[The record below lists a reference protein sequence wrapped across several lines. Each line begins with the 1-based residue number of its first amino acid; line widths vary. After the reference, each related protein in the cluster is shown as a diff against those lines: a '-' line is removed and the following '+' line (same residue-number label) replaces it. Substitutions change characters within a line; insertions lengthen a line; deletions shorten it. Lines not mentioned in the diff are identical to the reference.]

1 MYFSASSRAVPVSA
15 RRCPSTS
22 STSGC
27 RLFSPLNLGG
37 NAVQITESM
46 FLASAHSF
54 SSGIR
59 SGDRW
64 PLDQL
69 PMYSGFVRPSLRRSC
84 SFASSRLSLS
94 IRAHSDRTGRASHEI
109 TNVIR
114 SSMDCR
120 ANSSG
125 ISGPSSNQYR
135 WIGKVRGFQIREPQP
150 RHAILV
156 IPRSWMDPGT
166 RPGDAQTR
174 DGQSRLDLSED
185 KGSCLRQAFP
195 SSCSAL

>member
-1 MYFSASSRAVPVSA
+1 MYFSASSRAVPDSA

-22 STSGC
+22 STPGWRWS
-27 RLFSPLNLGG
+27 SPLNLGG
-37 NAVQITESM
+37 SAVQITESR
-46 FLASAHSF
+46 FLASVHSR

-59 SGDRW
+59 SGDRF

-69 PMYSGFVRPSLRRSC
+69 PMYFGFVRPSRSRSC

-94 IRAHSDRTGRASHEI
+94 IRAHSDRTGRASGEI

-114 SSMDCR
+114 SSTDCR

-125 ISGPSSNQYR
+125 ISGPSSNQHPR
-135 WIGKVRGFQIREPQP
+135 IGRSRGSQIREPQP

-156 IPRSWMDPGT
+156 NPRSRIDPGN

-174 DGQSRLDLSED
+174 DG
-185 KGSCLRQAFP
+185 
-195 SSCSAL
+195 

>member
-1 MYFSASSRAVPVSA
+1 MYFSASSRSVPDSA

-22 STSGC
+22 STPGC

-46 FLASAHSF
+46 FLASAHSL
-54 SSGIR
+54 STGIR
-59 SGDRW
+59 SGDRC
-64 PLDQL
+64 PLDQS
-69 PMYSGFVRPSLRRSC
+69 PMYFSCVRPSRRRSC
-84 SFASSRLSLS
+84 SFASLRLSLS
-94 IRAHSDRTGRASHEI
+94 ISAHSDRTGRASGEI

-135 WIGKVRGFQIREPQP
+135 RIGKFRGSQIKEPQP

-156 IPRSWMDPGT
+156 IPRSRIDPVGNS
-166 RPGDAQTR
+166 PGDAQTR
-174 DGQSRLDLSED
+174 DG
-185 KGSCLRQAFP
+185 
-195 SSCSAL
+195 

>member
-1 MYFSASSRAVPVSA
+1 MYSSASSRAVPESA

-22 STSGC
+22 STPGWRWS
-27 RLFSPLNLGG
+27 SPLNLGG
-37 NAVQITESM
+37 SAVQITESR
-46 FLASAHSF
+46 FLASAHSR
-54 SSGIR
+54 SLGIQ
-59 SGDRW
+59 SGDRC

-69 PMYSGFVRPSLRRSC
+69 PMYFGFVRPSRSRSY

-94 IRAHSDRTGRASHEI
+94 IRAHSDRTGRASGEI
-109 TNVIR
+109 TSVIR
-114 SSMDCR
+114 SSTDCR

-135 WIGKVRGFQIREPQP
+135 RIGKSRGSQIREPQP

-156 IPRSWMDPGT
+156 NPRSRINPGY

-174 DGQSRLDLSED
+174 DG
-185 KGSCLRQAFP
+185 
-195 SSCSAL
+195 

>member
-22 STSGC
+22 STPGC

-46 FLASAHSF
+46 FLASAHSL
-54 SSGIR
+54 SLGIDSGGG
-59 SGDRW
+59 SA
-64 PLDQL
+64 LDQS
-69 PMYSGFVRPSLRRSC
+69 PMYFSFVRPSRSRNF
-84 SFASSRLSLS
+84 SFASLRLSLS
-94 IRAHSDRTGRASHEI
+94 ISAHSDRTGRASGEI

-114 SSMDCR
+114 LSMDCR
-120 ANSSG
+120 ANSTG

-135 WIGKVRGFQIREPQP
+135 RIGKFRGSQIREPQP

-156 IPRSWMDPGT
+156 IPRSWMDPAGNS
-166 RPGDAQTR
+166 PGEAQTR
-174 DGQSRLDLSED
+174 DG
-185 KGSCLRQAFP
+185 
-195 SSCSAL
+195 